1 LDRGAGFCVVCAD
14 DFEIEVSMPGPVE
27 LKNKRVLV
35 VGLARTGIATALFCA
50 ARGVNVT
57 ATDTRGEG
65 EIGAEI
71 ATLRAAGA
79 ALELGGHREQ
89 TFLQQDLIIPS
100 PGVPADA
107 PLLQAA
113 RVKGVSIWSEIE
125 LAYRFRMGKL
135 IGITGSNGKTTTT
148 SLVEHILRGA
158 SYSTILA
165 GNIGTPLISCVD
177 RMTHDTVTVVEL
189 SSFQLELI
197 QSFRTDISVFL
208 NLTPDH
214 LDRHHSLDSYAAAKA
229 RIFENQGE
237 EDFAILNA
245 DDPATTPLA
254 PTRPRVYW
262 FSRNQRAAQ
271 GAFLRGDDIVFR
283 NEGKEEVV
291 LKREEVPLP
300 GNHNLENVLAAI
312 AATRIAGA
320 SAKAVGDG
328 VRSFTGVEHRLEFVS
343 EINGVRYYNDSKAT
357 NVDAT
362 LKALESFPGRIL
374 VILGGKD
381 KGSDYTLLQTP
392 LRERAILALLIGAA
406 ADKIAGQIDGAVA
419 IERAGTL
426 DHAVEIASQ
435 AARPGDVVL
444 LAPACASF
452 DQFENYEHR
461 GRVFK
466 ALVRELQQRANELP
480 STNRGANSARR

>member
-1 LDRGAGFCVVCAD
+1 
-14 DFEIEVSMPGPVE
+14 MPGPVE

-50 ARGVNVT
+50 ERGAAVT
-57 ATDTRGEG
+57 ATDARGE
-65 EIGAEI
+65 AEVGD
-71 ATLRAAGA
+71 AVAKVRDAGVK
-79 ALELGGHREQ
+79 LELGAHNEN
-89 TFLQQDLIIPS
+89 TFVQQDLIIPS

-113 RVKGVSIWSEIE
+113 RAKGVTIWSEIE
-125 LAYRFRMGKL
+125 LAYRFGKGKL

-148 SLVEHILRGA
+148 SLVEHILRSA
-158 SYSTILA
+158 SFSTILA
-165 GNIGTPLISCVD
+165 GNIGTPLISCVE

-214 LDRHHSLDSYAAAKA
+214 LDRHHSLELYSKAKA

-245 DDPATTPLA
+245 DDSGTTPLA
-254 PTRPRVYW
+254 PTRPHVYW
-262 FSRNQRAAQ
+262 FSRKQRAAQ
-271 GAFLRGDDIVFR
+271 GAFVRGDDIVFR
-283 NEGKEEVV
+283 NDGKEEVV

-300 GNHNLENVLAAI
+300 GAHNLENVLAAV

-320 SAKAVGDG
+320 SAKAVGEG
-328 VRSFTGVEHRLEFVS
+328 VRSFAGVEHRLEFVN

-362 LKALESFPGRIL
+362 LKALDSFPGRIL

-381 KGSDYTLLQTP
+381 KGSDYTPLQTP

-406 ADKIAGQIDGAVA
+406 ADKIASQIDGAVA

-426 DHAVEIASQ
+426 DRAVEIASQ
-435 AARPGDVVL
+435 AARAGDVVL

-452 DQFENYEHR
+452 DQFEHYEHR

-466 ALVRELQQRANELP
+466 ALVHELRQRANELP
-480 STNRGANSARR
+480 STNRGATSARR

>member
-1 LDRGAGFCVVCAD
+1 
-14 DFEIEVSMPGPVE
+14 MPGPVE

-50 ARGVNVT
+50 ARGASVT
-57 ATDTRGEG
+57 ATDARNDA
-65 EIGAEI
+65 EIGDAVAKAREV
-71 ATLRAAGA
+71 GVK
-79 ALELGGHREQ
+79 LELGAHSEK
-89 TFLQQDLIIPS
+89 TFLEQDLIIPS

-107 PLLQAA
+107 PPLQAA
-113 RVKGVSIWSEIE
+113 RAKGVMIWSEIE
-125 LAYRFRMGKL
+125 LAYRFRKGKL

-148 SLVEHILRGA
+148 SLIEHILRSA
-158 SYSTILA
+158 SFSTILA
-165 GNIGTPLISCVD
+165 GNIGTPLISCVE

-197 QSFRTDISVFL
+197 QNFRTDISVFL

-214 LDRHHSLDSYAAAKA
+214 LDRHHSLELYRKAKA

-262 FSRNQRAAQ
+262 FSRKQRAAQ

-283 NEGKEEVV
+283 NDGKEEVV
-291 LKREEVPLP
+291 LRREEVPLP
-300 GNHNLENVLAAI
+300 GAHNLENVLAAI
-312 AATRIAGA
+312 TAARIAGA
-320 SAKAVGDG
+320 SAKAVGEG
-328 VRSFTGVEHRLEFVS
+328 VRSFAGVEHRLEFVS

-362 LKALESFPGRIL
+362 LKALDSFPGRIL

-381 KGSDYTLLQTP
+381 KGSDYTPLQAP

-406 ADKIAGQIDGAVA
+406 ADKIASHIDGAAA

-435 AARPGDVVL
+435 AARAGDVVL

-466 ALVRELQQRANELP
+466 ALVHELQQRANELP
-480 STNRGANSARR
+480 STNRGATSARR